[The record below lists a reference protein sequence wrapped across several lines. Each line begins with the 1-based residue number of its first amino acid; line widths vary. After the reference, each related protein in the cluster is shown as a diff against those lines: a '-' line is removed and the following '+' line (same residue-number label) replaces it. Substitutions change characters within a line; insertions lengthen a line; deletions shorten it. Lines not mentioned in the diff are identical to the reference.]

1 LSSKKI
7 QIPTAARL
15 GLTLLVVGAILVGTG
30 SYLHRGAFSLYGL
43 IMVIT
48 GFLLYIITSIAVA
61 RKKKKEK

>member
-1 LSSKKI
+1 
-7 QIPTAARL
+7 
-15 GLTLLVVGAILVGTG
+15 LVVGAILVGTG